1 MPATTNPT
9 TSAATVDDA
18 VWRPRLPGPLE
29 LAAGASAGFGGR
41 TVAPL
46 LSAPV
51 TAAFVHALRG
61 ASPPTPEGDDDVG
74 DDVGWF
80 GPDSV
85 SWRVHADH
93 SMVVAGFAALAL
105 QSLHPQTLAGVVEHS
120 SFASD
125 FMGRTRRTGE
135 YVMTVTF
142 GTDLEAERATAAL
155 PRIHSRV
162 VGITPDGRPYDA
174 NDPELLEWVHVTLL
188 VATAAAH
195 RRFGAH
201 PTSDTELDRYIAEN
215 ARAGAAVGVID
226 PPDTWAGAMA
236 ALDRHRPNLAI
247 GEQAADGLRYLAEP
261 PFVPLP
267 LRPLW
272 RTLHGGAM
280 ACLPPF
286 ARRLIGGRRTSVADV
301 VTCRSI
307 VRGLGTL
314 LPPPAAARAAHL
326 RVGR

>member
-1 MPATTNPT
+1 MPTPT
-9 TSAATVDDA
+9 TSAAAPA
-18 VWRPRLPGPLE
+18 VADRCWRPRLPGPIE
-29 LAAGASAGFGGR
+29 LAAGLSAGLGGR
-41 TVAPL
+41 SVAPL
-46 LSAPV
+46 LSSPV
-51 TAAFVHALRG
+51 TAAFAHALRG
-61 ASPPTPEGDDDVG
+61 DAPPLPQATGDVG
-74 DDVGWF
+74 DDAGWF

-85 SWRVHADH
+85 SWRIHADH
-93 SMVVAGFAALAL
+93 SMLVGGFTALAL
-105 QSLHPQTLAGVVEHS
+105 QSLHPRTLAGVVEHS
-120 SFASD
+120 SFAGD
-125 FMGRTRRTGE
+125 FMGRTRRTAE

-142 GTDLEAERATAAL
+142 GTEREAERVTAAL

-174 NDPELLEWVHVTLL
+174 NDPELLDWVHVTLL

-201 PTSDTELDRYIAEN
+201 PTTDAELDRYIDEN
-215 ARAGAAVGVID
+215 ARAGAAVGVVD
-226 PPDTWAGAMA
+226 PPRTWAAAMA

-286 ARRLIGGRRTSVADV
+286 ARRLIGGRRTTVADV
-301 VTCRSI
+301 VACRSI

-314 LPPPAAARAAHL
+314 LPPPAAARAARE